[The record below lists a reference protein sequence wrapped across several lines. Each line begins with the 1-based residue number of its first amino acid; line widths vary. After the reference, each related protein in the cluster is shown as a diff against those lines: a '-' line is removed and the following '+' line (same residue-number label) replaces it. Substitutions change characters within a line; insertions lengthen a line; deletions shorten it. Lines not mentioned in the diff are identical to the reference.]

1 MSEEELKYYVH
12 ALATSDIESFNS
24 FLKTWAPKYLFFSK
38 SYPMRIQMAVM
49 HWNENKDNLRRE
61 LARRNLPQKGK
72 RARGRMRSLEMEYQR
87 TTWRS
92 AICDLV
98 VKSMF
103 K

>member
-1 MSEEELKYYVH
+1 
-12 ALATSDIESFNS
+12 
-24 FLKTWAPKYLFFSK
+24 
-38 SYPMRIQMAVM
+38 MAVM

-72 RARGRMRSLEMEYQR
+72 RARGRSRLLEMEQQR

-98 VKSMF
+98 IKSIF